1 MYQAKTLYDTISLP
15 PIMHAYF
22 LGRGKEAFFFSLP
35 SSAESIKFSLA
46 KDDDDEPGWWRWAKD
61 DDEWWQMMTN

>member
-1 MYQAKTLYDTISLP
+1 MYQATVRHSMILSLSLS

-46 KDDDDEPGWWRWAKD
+46 KNDDDDDDDEPGL
-61 DDEWWQMMTN
+61 

>member
-1 MYQAKTLYDTISLP
+1 
-15 PIMHAYF
+15 MHAYF

-46 KDDDDEPGWWRWAKD
+46 NDDDDDEPGWWRWAKD
-61 DDEWWQMMTN
+61 DDEWRRISDNGNDVQLSIMTE

>member
-1 MYQAKTLYDTISLP
+1 MILSPSLSS
-15 PIMHAYF
+15 IMHAYF

-46 KDDDDEPGWWRWAKD
+46 NDDDDDEPGL
-61 DDEWWQMMTN
+61 